1 MISIRIY
8 ISPNNYIL
16 FYIFIIKIKNIM
28 KKSIVMT
35 LLVMAVSMVYAANKR
50 EIINFDCDWL
60 FARFGLM
67 ALPQRENATE
77 NVL

>member
-1 MISIRIY
+1 
-8 ISPNNYIL
+8 
-16 FYIFIIKIKNIM
+16 M
-28 KKSIVMT
+28 KKSFVMT

-50 EIINFDCDWL
+50 EIINFDRDWL

-67 ALPQRENATE
+67 ALLQRENATE

>member
-1 MISIRIY
+1 
-8 ISPNNYIL
+8 
-16 FYIFIIKIKNIM
+16 M

-50 EIINFDCDWL
+50 EIINFDRDWL